1 MVKPLK
7 IRFSITHLIK
17 KITFL
22 EDPFFPG
29 IQVPYAV
36 GHKSQMI
43 VVEEMRESDER
54 PEEPQHKEAVCGTF
68 FRVEVLEKAVEE
80 KAFQIVSYTLDPG
93 RKH

>member
-1 MVKPLK
+1 
-7 IRFSITHLIK
+7 
-17 KITFL
+17 
-22 EDPFFPG
+22 
-29 IQVPYAV
+29 
-36 GHKSQMI
+36 MI